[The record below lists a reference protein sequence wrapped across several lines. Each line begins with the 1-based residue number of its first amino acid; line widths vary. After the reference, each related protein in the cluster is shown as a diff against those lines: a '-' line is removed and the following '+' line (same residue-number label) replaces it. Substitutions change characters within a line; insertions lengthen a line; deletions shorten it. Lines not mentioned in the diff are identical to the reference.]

1 MIRSANHFNDNLKFP
16 LSERL
21 GNHGLTVA
29 RLKFRKLHLLEKK
42 KVLLSAR
49 SLPRLCCWWVRSRGF
64 SFPSTL
70 GILSKIK
77 KARNEKKERE
87 RKEKEKI
94 EVRDC
99 GRVLR
104 VY

>member
-1 MIRSANHFNDNLKFP
+1 M
-16 LSERL
+16 
-21 GNHGLTVA
+21 
-29 RLKFRKLHLLEKK
+29 LL
-42 KVLLSAR
+42 VGSFA
-49 SLPRLCCWWVRSRGF
+49 WVF
-64 SFPSTL
+64 VSFHL

>member
-1 MIRSANHFNDNLKFP
+1 MCYLLHRLRIFVLCNKEMT
-16 LSERL
+16 ERRD
-21 GNHGLTVA
+21 A
-29 RLKFRKLHLLEKK
+29 ASCPKEK
-42 KVLLSAR
+42 R
-49 SLPRLCCWWVRSRGF
+49 
-64 SFPSTL
+64 
-70 GILSKIK
+70 
-77 KARNEKKERE
+77 EKKERE